1 MHPSPDSSVG
11 YSWLLCEPYKHIC
24 LKVDEQ
30 LGSSFSG
37 WLLSDEKSEQRN
49 ISIVLH
55 LDEKYEQRNIS
66 A

>member
-1 MHPSPDSSVG
+1 
-11 YSWLLCEPYKHIC
+11 
-24 LKVDEQ
+24 VDEQ